1 MKNVYKMLLALL
13 VLTASLC
20 SPLGLHT
27 AAAAPQ
33 EKLTTTTA
41 TITAPKICALII
53 GDPAVKTKDFM
64 ERTEK
69 YLNEDLDTEK
79 YQKVAIGTDVQS
91 LYQQYWFEKGFL
103 EEQPLTKEDLT
114 AFVKFSGYDRCLF
127 LVMPD
132 PSMEK
137 TKVASAWYGFSENNR
152 ASIELNAFLVDQDK
166 VLKIINITKD
176 SSSSSSE
183 LSAKRGA
190 YTKCIKEIAKELVP
204 QMFH

>member
-1 MKNVYKMLLALL
+1 MKNISKIFLALL
-13 VLTASLC
+13 VFAAFLC
-20 SPLGLHT
+20 FPFNMGIISAANSPHT
-27 AAAAPQ
+27 D
-33 EKLTTTTA
+33 TA
-41 TITAPKICALII
+41 TIATPKICALLV

-69 YLNEDLDTEK
+69 YLNADLDKEK
-79 YQKVAIGTDVQS
+79 YSPVVLGTEVQS

-103 EEQPLTKEDLT
+103 EEQPLRKEDLT

-137 TKVASAWYGFSENNR
+137 TKVASAWYGFAENNR
-152 ASIELNAFLVDQDK
+152 ASIELNAFLVDSSK

-190 YTKCIKEIAKELVP
+190 YTKCIKELAKSLIP
-204 QMFH
+204 SMYQ